1 MIGFRRMIL
10 QTIDDAANYLKKGRM
25 FGEKPVLFLGA
36 GASVAAG
43 VKPMREL
50 MPAAFKCSTF
60 EEFCAKIGPL
70 TESERFRYLFE
81 YLQNDQ
87 QDPFHVTDGFRA
99 LGRLIRDMYF
109 DLILTTNFDPL
120 LEDALV
126 AAEMRRKHYLLLINP
141 VVQQRWYDPLLSDP
155 LPRVKVVKLH
165 GDLFHR
171 VMAWTPDEMDKYL
184 APLGAR
190 LEDAISGKDMMVV
203 GHGLA
208 DSPRI
213 QKLAKKVLAKGRA
226 LWFVNVATPPEPFAS
241 DPHVRAVT
249 GDFGKFETFFA
260 SVADLLDERAPATTP
275 AAAGRPAAR
284 KARAARPRPQAREAM
299 ETREAPGSLDD
310 LMEAV
315 VGVVA
320 ADNAAA
326 GGTGFLL
333 RQPRVIITDGY
344 FAGSSG
350 MKDRATVIT
359 ADGRRFTAKVL
370 SWFRKYPFGPVV
382 LEAPKELAARGF
394 ELREEA
400 PSTNLPVKVG
410 VAAGR
415 RVGVS
420 SGHVRNPKEQSIQIA
435 QFPDKVGNL
444 VQLEC
449 AVAPGSCGA
458 PVVDDQFG
466 VFGYI
471 VAGSPDVD
479 NPTSYMYPSGRWA
492 PQLKRKA
499 P

>member
-1 MIGFRRMIL
+1 MIS
-10 QTIDDAANYLKKGRM
+10 QTIDDAATYLKKGRM
-25 FGEKPVLFLGA
+25 LGETPVLFLGA

-87 QDPFHVTDGFRA
+87 QDPFRVTDGFMA
-99 LGRLIRDMYF
+99 LGRLIREMYF

-120 LEDALV
+120 LEDAL
-126 AAEMRRKHYLLLINP
+126 AAAQMRRKHYLLLVNP
-141 VVQQRWYDPLLSDP
+141 VVQQKWYDPLLSDP

-184 APLGAR
+184 APLSGK

-226 LWFVNVATPPEPFAS
+226 IWFVNVANPPEPFAS
-241 DPHVRAVT
+241 NPHVRAVT
-249 GDFGKFETFFA
+249 GDFGKFETFFPRIA
-260 SVADLLDERAPATTP
+260 ELLEEP
-275 AAAGRPAAR
+275 AAG
-284 KARAARPRPQAREAM
+284 
-299 ETREAPGSLDD
+299 GNLDD
-310 LMEAV
+310 LMESV
-315 VGVVA
+315 VGVIA
-320 ADNAAA
+320 GEYGAA

-350 MKDRATVIT
+350 IKKRATII
-359 ADGRRFTAKVL
+359 ASDGRRFDTKVL
-370 SWFRKYPFGPVV
+370 SWFKEYPFGPVV
-382 LEAPKELAARGF
+382 LEAPSELAARGF
-394 ELREEA
+394 EIRDKPPA
-400 PSTNLPVKVG
+400 KDLPVKVV
-410 VAAGR
+410 VAAGA

-420 SGHVRNPKEQSIQIA
+420 SGYVRNPAEQSVRVA
-435 QFPDKVGNL
+435 QFTEKVGNL

-449 AVAPGSCGA
+449 AVAPGACGA

-471 VAGSPDVD
+471 AAGSSDIN
-479 NPTSYMYPSGRWA
+479 NPTSYMYPSPRWA
-492 PQLKRKA
+492 PKLTI
-499 P
+499 